1 MKFFR
6 VLICLFPAACLV
18 GQAPAQPATPAPM
31 PNVKMTVE
39 NPPEPKFVSV
49 PPDRVVIAV
58 GDAKIT
64 AAQFDQ
70 IVDSLNSQYRSVA
83 RGAGRKQFA
92 DNVARILSLAQEG
105 RERKMDQAPAFK
117 MQSQFAVDTVLASL
131 LYDEIAKNLKVDEA
145 ELRKTYEA
153 HKQEY
158 QQVRARHILIRFQGS
173 PAALKPG
180 QKDRTDAEALAK
192 AQDLRKRLVA
202 GADFA
207 ALAAQESD
215 DTSAANGG
223 DLGFFQHG
231 QMVPSFE
238 EVAFALKPG
247 ELSEPV
253 KTQFGY
259 HVIRVESIS
268 FKSFEDVRADLE
280 SRQRPELLQKAVA
293 DIQKKT
299 PVVLDPDFFG
309 MK

>member
-18 GQAPAQPATPAPM
+18 AQAPPQPAPPAPT
-31 PNVKMTVE
+31 PDVKMTVE
-39 NPPEPKFVSV
+39 NPPEPKFASV
-49 PPDRVVIAV
+49 PPDRVVITV
-58 GDAKIT
+58 GEVKIT

-70 IVDSLNSQYRSVA
+70 IVDSLTGQYRSIA

-105 RERKMDQAPAFK
+105 RQRKMDEAPAFK
-117 MQSQFAVDTVLASL
+117 MQSQFAVDTVLASI
-131 LYDEIAKNLKVDEA
+131 LYDEIGKNLKVDEA
-145 ELRKTYEA
+145 ELRKTYDA

-180 QKDRTDAEALAK
+180 QKDLTDAEALAK
-192 AQDLRKRLVA
+192 AQDLRKRLMA

-207 ALAAQESD
+207 ALATQESD
-215 DTSAANGG
+215 DTSAVNGG
-223 DLGFFQHG
+223 DLGSFQHG

-238 EVAFALKPG
+238 EAAFALKPG

-259 HVIRVESIS
+259 HVIRVESTS
-268 FKSFEDVRADLE
+268 FKSFEEVRPELE

-299 PVVLDPDFFG
+299 PVVFDPDFFTA
-309 MK
+309 K